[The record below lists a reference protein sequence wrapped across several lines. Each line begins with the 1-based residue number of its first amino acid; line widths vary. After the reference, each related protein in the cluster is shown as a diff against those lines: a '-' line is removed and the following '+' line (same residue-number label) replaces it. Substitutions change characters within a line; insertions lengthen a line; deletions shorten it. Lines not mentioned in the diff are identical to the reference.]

1 MSRRPSCTCGRKD
14 CQRCQGVA
22 KNRRH
27 YLAWKARR
35 AKAVPP
41 AKLVKGGGYPP
52 AMWELGL
59 APDADDDRSHPYTCC
74 CQICCDWWD
83 GIQRR
88 PTDEQLDAR
97 WDCRND
103 VEGE

>member
-14 CQRCQGVA
+14 CQRCQKVA
-22 KNRRH
+22 KNRR
-27 YLAWKARR
+27 WKARR

-59 APDADDDRSHPYTCC
+59 APDADDDHVPCPHGSTWLDCLDC
-74 CQICCDWWD
+74 
-83 GIQRR
+83 G
-88 PTDEQLDAR
+88 DEDRLARAAARAVDKDQMMVDA
-97 WDCRND
+97 D
-103 VEGE
+103 EGSR